1 MKTVFSEEKGLVPDA
16 QSLHEFLDENK
27 IEKDSVHPGI
37 RIDKDDWISIFF
49 KATNGKFYEEV
60 NSCGYEVYLYEFES
74 EEEYQICLRT
84 CLFVNC
90 NMKFLSNNNPT

>member
-1 MKTVFSEEKGLVPDA
+1 MKTVFSEEKGLVPDS
-16 QSLHEFLDENK
+16 QTLSEFLHENK
-27 IEKDSVHPGI
+27 IEPDNVYPQI
-37 RIDKDDWISIFF
+37 RIDKDDWISNFY

-60 NSCGYEVYLYEFES
+60 NSCGYEIHLYEFES

-90 NMKFLSNNNPT
+90 DIKFLSNNNPT